1 MDDRINRLLDSVG
14 RKLLD
19 LLQENARLSLSELGR
34 LVHLS
39 PPAVGE
45 RLRRME
51 EAGLICVYHAQL
63 DPDKLGLPIQALLRL
78 RTPAEKY
85 SRVLAVVGEL
95 PEVLECCH
103 VTGDDAFV
111 MRVAAAST
119 ADLEK
124 VIACLSPF
132 GETSTALILSTPV
145 KKGLPVSDLKKQL

>member
-1 MDDRINRLLDSVG
+1 MDDRIDRLLDRAG

-51 EAGLICVYHAQL
+51 EAGLICGYHARL
-63 DPDKLGLPIQALLRL
+63 DPDKLGLPIQAFLRL

-85 SRVLAVVGEL
+85 PRVLAVASEL

-103 VTGDDAFV
+103 LTGDDAFV

-119 ADLEK
+119 ADLENI
-124 VIACLSPF
+124 IARLSPF
-132 GETSTALILSTPV
+132 GETPTALILSTPV
-145 KKGLPVSDLKKQL
+145 KKELSVSGLKK